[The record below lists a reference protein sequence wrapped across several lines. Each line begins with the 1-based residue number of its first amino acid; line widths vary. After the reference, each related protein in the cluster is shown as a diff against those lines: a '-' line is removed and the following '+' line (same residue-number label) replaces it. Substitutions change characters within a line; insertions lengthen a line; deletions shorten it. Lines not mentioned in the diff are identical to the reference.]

1 MSCAKI
7 VILTNALACLIYG
20 IIGVYH
26 PTDVSDQGKVYVQLM
41 GAFQLLLT
49 AMFIS
54 VVFGGTDKL
63 RQVVLL
69 CSAFFYC
76 HIIGIVLYNS
86 HELTQKAV
94 IKSIT
99 IYAIFTILNVVVAV
113 MPFMPCNH
121 LFYWTWMNQQLQRPF
136 IILGLEQDKTSCTVS
151 VQTCNNEPQMEPD
164 EQSKVSVVEIKPHV
178 DLHKKDTT
186 VVQNNVKERQE
197 LDSIQEHGP
206 HLDSPKKRT
215 INLHYNWAK
224 MVGRRRES
232 YVDPLLPKIKDNKD
246 SDVIIK
252 THALS
257 D

>member
-164 EQSKVSVVEIKPHV
+164 EQSK
-178 DLHKKDTT
+178 
-186 VVQNNVKERQE
+186 NNVKERQE